1 MNAPLLQ
8 KHEELVLAKAW
19 KDNNSQAARA
29 RLLQAYQP
37 LVRSIA
43 TRYMRP
49 GLDRED
55 LIQEGNIGFLA
66 GLDNFDPSMGHSV
79 GTLARFH
86 IAARMQIHVGEFAG
100 VLRLPNSRRIKKM
113 LTQCFA
119 ALKAAEA
126 HKGREL
132 SDSEKEAVAKELGFS
147 LSEIQ
152 EYERAMRPPKSLSHA
167 AGTEDEPGF
176 EIPDENT
183 LEDAQMKARS
193 LAGVAGVLR
202 DILDGMPERTRT
214 ILILRHM
221 NPEFVSLESIAEDL
235 NLSRERVR
243 RIEIEALLELRQKL
257 EDAGIQNLGD
267 VI

>member
-8 KHEELVLAKAW
+8 KHEELTLAKAW
-19 KDNNSQAARA
+19 KEQSSQSARA

-49 GLDRED
+49 GLDRDD

-66 GLDNFDPSMGHSV
+66 GLDNFDPSMEYSV

-100 VLRLPNSRRIKKM
+100 VLRLPNSRRIKKL

-126 HKGREL
+126 HTGREL
-132 SDSEKEAVAKELGFS
+132 NDREKEAIAKDLGFS

-176 EIPDENT
+176 EIADETT
-183 LEDAQMKARS
+183 LEDVQIKARS
-193 LAGVAGVLR
+193 LSGVAGILR
-202 DILDGMPERTRT
+202 DILGTMPERTRT

-221 NPEFVSLESIAEDL
+221 NPEFVSLESIAKDL

-243 RIEIEALLELRQKL
+243 RIEIEALLDLRKKL
-257 EDAGIQNLGD
+257 DEAGIKDLGD
-267 VI
+267 VL

>member
-19 KDNNSQAARA
+19 KEQGSQAARA

-49 GLDRED
+49 GLDRDD

-86 IAARMQIHVGEFAG
+86 VAARMQIHVGEFAG

-126 HKGREL
+126 QKGREL
-132 SDSEKEAVAKELGFS
+132 TNAEKEAVATELGFS
-147 LSEIQ
+147 LAEIQ

-176 EIPDENT
+176 EIADENT
-183 LEDAQMKARS
+183 LEDVQVKARS

-202 DILDGMPERTRT
+202 DILASMPERTRT

-257 EDAGIQNLGD
+257 EDAGIANLGD
-267 VI
+267 VL